1 MRIDKYMSRTGIY
14 PRRETGRLIQA
25 GRITINGTV
34 CEKGAEVVAGDQVA
48 VDGQPVSLSQEELVY
63 LALNKPVGITCT
75 AAREVEGNIVDYV
88 NYPSRIFA
96 VGRLDK
102 HSEGLILMTNDGD
115 IVNKIMRSENHQEK
129 EYRVSVDKPVT
140 PEFLQAMSAGVP
152 ILGTVTKPCVTY
164 PVDDQEFGIILTQ
177 GLNLQI
183 RRMCKELGQR
193 VLRLERT
200 RIMNITLDGLARG
213 EWRHLTREELD
224 ELLATLNRQKA

>member
-1 MRIDKYMSRTGIY
+1 MKIDKYMSMTGIY

-34 CEKGAEVVAGDQVA
+34 CEKGAEVEAGDLVA
-48 VDGQPVSLSQEELVY
+48 VDGLPVSLSQEEFVY

-75 AAREVEGNIVDYV
+75 AAREVEGNIIDYV

-115 IVNKIMRSENHQEK
+115 IVNKIMRSENHHEK
-129 EYRVSVDKPVT
+129 EYRVTVDKRVT

-152 ILGTVTKPCVTY
+152 ILGTVTKTCVTY

-213 EWRHLTREELD
+213 EWRHLTRDELD
-224 ELLATLNRQKA
+224 ELLATLNRQ

>member
-34 CEKGAEVVAGDQVA
+34 CEKGAEVEAGDLVA
-48 VDGQPVSLSQEELVY
+48 VDGQPVSLSQEVSVY

-75 AAREVEGNIVDYV
+75 AAREVEGNIIDYV

-140 PEFLQAMSAGVP
+140 PEFLQAMSAGVS

-164 PVDDQEFGIILTQ
+164 PVDDKEFGIILTQ

-213 EWRHLTREELD
+213 EWRHLTRDELD
-224 ELLATLNRQKA
+224 ELLPTLNGH

>member
-1 MRIDKYMSRTGIY
+1 MKIDKYMSMTGIY

-34 CEKGAEVVAGDQVA
+34 CEKGAEVEDGDLVA
-48 VDGQPVSLSQEELVY
+48 VDGQPVSFSQEEFVY

-75 AAREVEGNIVDYV
+75 AAREVEGNIIDFV

-115 IVNKIMRSENHQEK
+115 IVNKIMRSENHHEK

-140 PEFLQAMSAGVP
+140 PEFLQAMSDGVP

-200 RIMNITLDGLARG
+200 RIMNITLDGLPRG
-213 EWRHLTREELD
+213 EWRHLTRDELN
-224 ELLATLNRQKA
+224 ELLATLNRQ

>member
-1 MRIDKYMSRTGIY
+1 MRIDKYMSMTGLY
-14 PRRETGRLIQA
+14 PRRETARLLAA
-25 GRITINGTV
+25 GRITVNGEVCGKHTV
-34 CEKGAEVVAGDQVA
+34 VEAEDLVA
-48 VDGQPVSLSQEELVY
+48 VDGNPVSLSGQEKVY

-75 AAREVEGNIVDYV
+75 AAPGVEGNIIDYI

-102 HSEGLILMTNDGD
+102 HSEGLILLTNDGD
-115 IVNKIMRSENHQEK
+115 IVNKMMRSENQHDK
-129 EYRVSVDKPVT
+129 EYQVTVDKPVT
-140 PEFLQAMSAGVP
+140 GAFLEAMSAGVP

-164 PVDDQEFGIILTQ
+164 PIADRQFGIILTQ

-200 RIMNITLDGLARG
+200 RIMNITLDGLERG
-213 EWRHLTREELD
+213 AWRHLSEQEL
-224 ELLATLNRQKA
+224 ETLMQSLNG

>member
-1 MRIDKYMSRTGIY
+1 MRIDKYMSQTGIY
-14 PRRETGRLIQA
+14 PRRESGRLLDA

-34 CEKGAEVVAGDQVA
+34 CEKGAEVEPGDLVA
-48 VDGQPVSLSQEELVY
+48 VNGQPVRLSQEAPVY
-63 LALNKPVGITCT
+63 LALNKPAGIICT
-75 AAREVEGNIVDYV
+75 AAREVEGNIIDYV
-88 NYPSRIFA
+88 GYPSRIFA

-102 HSEGLILMTNDGD
+102 PSEGLILMTNDGD
-115 IVNKIMRSENHQEK
+115 IVNRMMRSEHEHEK

-140 PEFLQAMSAGVP
+140 AEFLQAMSGGVP

-164 PVDDQEFGIILTQ
+164 PVAGQEFGIILTQ

-213 EWRHLTREELD
+213 KWRHLTREELD
-224 ELLATLNRQKA
+224 ELLAKLQGK

>member
-1 MRIDKYMSRTGIY
+1 MKIDKYMSRTGIY
-14 PRRETGRLIQA
+14 PRRETARLIQA
-25 GRITINGTV
+25 GRITINGIV
-34 CEKGAEVVAGDQVA
+34 CEKGAEVEAGDLVA

-75 AAREVEGNIVDYV
+75 AAREVEGNIIDYV

-115 IVNKIMRSENHQEK
+115 IVNKIMRSENHHEK

-140 PEFLQAMSAGVP
+140 SEFLQAMSAGVP

-164 PVDDQEFGIILTQ
+164 PVDDQEFGIVLTQ

-213 EWRHLTREELD
+213 KWRHLTRDELD
-224 ELLATLNRQKA
+224 ELLATLNRQ